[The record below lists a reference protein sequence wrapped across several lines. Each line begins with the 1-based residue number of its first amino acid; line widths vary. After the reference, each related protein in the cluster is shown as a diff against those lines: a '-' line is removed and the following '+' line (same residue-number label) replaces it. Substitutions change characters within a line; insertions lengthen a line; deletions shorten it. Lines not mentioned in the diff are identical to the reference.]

1 MPADPLPTVNGR
13 PGNREVPGVWRRGRP
28 RPSLEA
34 SDTQAEIRGPR
45 LAFPPSAGHA
55 DAGLMVDAER
65 LSIRRVVD
73 NRRLIPEAL
82 GRSEDVG
89 FTPPLLSMP

>member
-34 SDTQAEIRGPR
+34 SDTQAGIRGPR
-45 LAFPPSAGHA
+45 QT
-55 DAGLMVDAER
+55 AER
-65 LSIRRVVD
+65 
-73 NRRLIPEAL
+73 
-82 GRSEDVG
+82 EDVDG
-89 FTPPLLSMP
+89 GPAGCTDARREAE